1 MSKGKK
7 NLVKESGIY
16 DIFDMNGINPYTF
29 TSEEFF
35 KAIERSQNQDI
46 PEIV

>member
-7 NLVKESGIY
+7 NMAKDSGIY
-16 DIFDMNGINPYTF
+16 GRFDMNGINPYSF

-35 KAIERSQNQDI
+35 KAIERSQNQDT
-46 PEIV
+46 PEIA